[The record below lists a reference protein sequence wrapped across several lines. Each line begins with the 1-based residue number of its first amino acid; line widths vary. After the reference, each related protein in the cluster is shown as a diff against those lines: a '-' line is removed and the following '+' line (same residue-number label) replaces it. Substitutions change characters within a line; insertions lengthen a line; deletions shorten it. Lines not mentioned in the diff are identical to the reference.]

1 MIALVGYTGFVG
13 SNIYLKARNRIE
25 GVFNSQNVEKA
36 YGLEPDVLIY
46 AGLRAEKYLAN
57 NAPDRD
63 LEQIIQA
70 EENIKKIK
78 KDGLYKYIFIF
89 K

>member
-46 AGLRAEKYLAN
+46 AEIGRAHV
-57 NAPDRD
+57 
-63 LEQIIQA
+63 
-70 EENIKKIK
+70 
-78 KDGLYKYIFIF
+78 
-89 K
+89 